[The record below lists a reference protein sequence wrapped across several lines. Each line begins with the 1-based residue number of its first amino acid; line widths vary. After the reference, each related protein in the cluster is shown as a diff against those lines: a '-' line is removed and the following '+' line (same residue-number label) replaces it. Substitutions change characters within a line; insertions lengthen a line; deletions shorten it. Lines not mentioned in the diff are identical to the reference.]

1 MASGRSASPPPGDYV
16 SRMARRPRWQ
26 RVLVLVL
33 MVLVVL
39 ALPVGIGRNV
49 IGAERVSIQVESCD
63 LGGPKATERCRG
75 TWSMSDGRVV
85 TGPVGGGSP
94 RAGERVDG
102 WANGTRATVSLMA
115 WLIAPLMVGS
125 ALVAAMVALAV
136 VFLRAGV
143 QRVRRGRR
151 PAPGGPPVSDVER

>member
-1 MASGRSASPPPGDYV
+1 MASGRSASTPPDDYV
-16 SRMARRPRWQ
+16 TRMARRPRWQ
-26 RVLVLVL
+26 RVLVPIL
-33 MVLVVL
+33 MVLVLLV
-39 ALPVGIGRNV
+39 LPVGLGRNL

-94 RAGERVDG
+94 RAGEQVDG
-102 WANGTRATVSLMA
+102 WANGERATVNLMS

-125 ALVAAMVALAV
+125 VLLAVMVALAV
-136 VFLRAGV
+136 VFVRAAAKRAR
-143 QRVRRGRR
+143 QGR
-151 PAPGGPPVSDVER
+151 